1 MNTETIV
8 HSRFP
13 SRDGDRR
20 AFTLVELLTV
30 IAIIGILAGMII
42 PVTIRARDAAR
53 NAKCKGNLRALCL
66 ATNLYMNETGT
77 FPPHQ
82 IDGSGSW
89 PQRLNPYL
97 TGRQSTE
104 RGEVYACPSQPNRAL
119 FNDGRYR
126 RGYTANRILWVNTA
140 TQSTP
145 IVRVSAVQRLS
156 EVFLLSD
163 GTQSAIAADGSGG
176 EIPGNTALPNSIRP
190 IEAANADK
198 FVDPGPDTDGAS
210 ITSSNAN
217 IRYRH
222 NGAANLGF
230 CDGSVRSFKKG
241 TVRERNVAAIE
252 Y

>member
-1 MNTETIV
+1 MTTDIITPSF
-8 HSRFP
+8 SRTCI
-13 SRDGDRR
+13 GVRR

-77 FPPHQ
+77 FPPAL
-82 IDGSGSW
+82 IDGTGSW

-97 TGRQSTE
+97 SGRQGTE

-119 FNDGRYR
+119 SNDGRYR
-126 RGYTANRILWVNTA
+126 RGYLTNRILWVNTA
-140 TQSTP
+140 TKSTP

-156 EVFLLSD
+156 EVFLFSD
-163 GTQSAIAADGSGG
+163 GTQGAIAADGSGG
-176 EIPGNTALPNSIRP
+176 EVPGNTALPNSVSRDP
-190 IEAANADK
+190 ANADK
-198 FVDPGPDTDGAS
+198 FVDVGPDTDGAS
-210 ITSSNAN
+210 ITSSNSN

-222 NGAANLGF
+222 GGAANLGF

-241 TVRERNVAAIE
+241 TVRERNVVATH

>member
-1 MNTETIV
+1 MNTKIIG

-13 SRDGDRR
+13 TRGGVRR
-20 AFTLVELLTV
+20 AFTLIELLTV
-30 IAIIGILAGMII
+30 IAIIGILAAIII

-53 NAKCKGNLRALCL
+53 NAKCKGNLRAFCL

-77 FPPHQ
+77 FPPNL
-82 IDGSGSW
+82 IDDTGSW
-89 PQRLNPYL
+89 HQRLNPYL

-104 RGEVYACPSQPNRAL
+104 KGEVYACPSQ
-119 FNDGRYR
+119 
-126 RGYTANRILWVNTA
+126 ANRELTSDGKYRKGYMINRLLWVNTA
-140 TQSTP
+140 TKSTP

-156 EVFLLSD
+156 EVFLFAD
-163 GTQSAIAADGSGG
+163 GTQGAIAADGSGG
-176 EIPGNTALPNSIRP
+176 EIPGSTALPNSVSNDP
-190 IEAANADK
+190 ASADN
-198 FVDPGPDTDGAS
+198 FVEVGPDTDGAS

-222 NGAANLGF
+222 GGAANLGF

-241 TVRERNVAAIE
+241 TVRERNVVATQ